1 MSAITALP
9 AFEALV
15 VFSVLL
21 ALKMGAVAFVT
32 AKARFDSKVVVN
44 PEDAP
49 VNPGA
54 QAQSDEAAS
63 TLRAK
68 RAHLN
73 DVENIPVFMIL
84 ALLFTLTGCS
94 AMAGWWYFGVYF
106 GRPHAAHDLLSTR
119 RSALAHRRFRDRPAD
134 ATRHHGAAADA
145 RALTRSAS
153 TVAWTQKEPQ
163 NQADQRQQQYH

>member
-1 MSAITALP
+1 MSAFTALP

-15 VFSVLL
+15 IFSVLL

-49 VNPGA
+49 VNPG
-54 QAQSDEAAS
+54 SHPEHEDAAG

-73 DVENIPVFMIL
+73 DVENIPLFMVL

-94 AMAGWWYFGVYF
+94 AMAGWVYFGVYF
-106 GRPHAAHDLLSTR
+106 VVRTLHTIFYLKAMQPWRTAMFAIGQ
-119 RSALAHRRFRDRPAD
+119 
-134 ATRHHGAAADA
+134 
-145 RALTRSAS
+145 LTQLGIM
-153 TVAWTQKEPQ
+153 VQLVM
-163 NQADQRQQQYH
+163 HVV